1 MAPHQEIADLRYLSY
16 AEWISGDYNEFVKKT
31 VLPQFKKKY
40 PLKLRET
47 RVLNAIASSERAPSA
62 TYISDVLR
70 QDPATITRS
79 LVILIGN
86 GYVVSEEDYN
96 DGRSRLLKTTP
107 YGAEAARHFL
117 DIFRQIVGT
126 AKHSSNA
133 AQFNHD
139 HNMLTESLQLVA
151 SRAKAFKESQR
162 MLRRSLNTQ
171 SSRAFN

>member
-1 MAPHQEIADLRYLSY
+1 MNHQEIADLRYLSY

-31 VLPQFKKKY
+31 VLPQFKKTY

-47 RVLNAIASSERAPSA
+47 RVLNAIASAERPPSA

-79 LVILIGN
+79 LVILVGK
-86 GYVVSEEDYN
+86 GYVVSEEDFN

-107 YGAEAARHFL
+107 LGTEAAQHFIQ
-117 DIFRQIVGT
+117 IFSQIVGT
-126 AKHSSNA
+126 ATHSSNA

-139 HNMLTESLQLVA
+139 HNMLTQSLQLVA
-151 SRAKAFKESQR
+151 SRARAFRESQR
-162 MLRRSLNTQ
+162 MLRRALNTQ
-171 SSRAFN
+171 TPRTFS